1 MKLSE
6 EIKAFIKAH
15 QQDDVTALLLAA
27 GKYPEMDIPFVAEQI
42 MARRQ
47 IKDKLPS
54 WYANDLLVFPS
65 KISAEQ
71 CSSESTANYKQRLIS
86 RDTVLCDLTGGLGID
101 SYFFS
106 LKARSVTYIERFRE
120 YCEAARNNFEI
131 LTADNIQILEGN
143 AMEYIH
149 AFPDV
154 DVFYIDPAR
163 RAEGNK
169 RVFALQDCEP
179 DLLQIKSLLLE
190 KAPKVIAKISPMADI
205 QHTLSLL
212 PETKEIHVLSVKNE
226 CKELLFVM
234 ERGVSLCEPLVTCIN
249 FASDGT
255 EQSFCFT
262 LFEEKE
268 AISVFAPVLKQYLY
282 EPNASVLKA
291 GAFKSIALKNGLEK
305 LHKSS
310 HLYTSGTE
318 LNDFPGRVFKVEDVI
333 KFGGKVCNTLSL
345 SIPKANITV
354 RNFPLTVEELRKR
367 SKITDGG
374 EVYLFATTTG
384 KDDKVLI
391 NCRKV

>member
-6 EIKAFIKAH
+6 ETKAFIKAH
-15 QQDDVTALLLAA
+15 QQEDVTALLLRA
-27 GKYPEMDIPFVAEQI
+27 GKYPEVDIPFVAEQI
-42 MARRQ
+42 IARKQ

-54 WYANDLLVFPS
+54 WYVNDSLIFPS

-71 CSSESTANYKQRLIS
+71 CSSESTAGYKQRLIS
-86 RDTVLCDLTGGLGID
+86 QGAVLCDLTGGLGID

-106 LKARSVTYIERFRE
+106 LKAGSVTYIERFKA
-120 YCEAARNNFEI
+120 YCEAVHNNFEV
-131 LTADNIQILEGN
+131 LAANNIRILEGDTMN
-143 AMEYIH
+143 YIH
-149 AFPDV
+149 TLSNV

-190 KAPKVIAKISPMADI
+190 KAPKVIAKISPMADV

-212 PETKEIHVLSVKNE
+212 PETTEVHVLSVKNE
-226 CKELLFVM
+226 CKELLFVL
-234 ERGVSLCEPLVTCIN
+234 ERGKGLSEPVVTCIN
-249 FASDGT
+249 VTADGT

-262 LFEEKE
+262 LSEEKE
-268 AISVFAPVLKQYLY
+268 AVSVFAPVLKQYLY

-291 GAFKSIALKNGLEK
+291 GAFKSIALKKGLHK

-310 HLYTSGTE
+310 HLYTSDTE
-318 LNDFPGRVFKVEDVI
+318 LKDFPGRIFKVEEVI
-333 KFGGKVCNTLSL
+333 KFGGKSCNALSRL
-345 SIPKANITV
+345 IPKANITV

-367 SKITDGG
+367 TKITDGG
-374 EVYLFATTTG
+374 EVYLFATTIG
-384 KDDKVLI
+384 KEDKVLI
-391 NCRKV
+391 NCRKI